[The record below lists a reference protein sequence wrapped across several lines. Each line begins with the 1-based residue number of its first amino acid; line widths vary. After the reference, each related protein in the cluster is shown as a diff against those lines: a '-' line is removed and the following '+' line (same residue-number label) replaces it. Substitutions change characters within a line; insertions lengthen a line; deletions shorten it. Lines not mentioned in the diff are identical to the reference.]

1 MCDMCKKD
9 DDIPPPLIRQTREV
23 QGYSA
28 PSVAPTSRTTALS
41 SGGAA
46 PSPEQLQIN
55 PFRREGK
62 LLDLPMLFSMGVQEK
77 VKVTAI
83 PDTGATVNVI
93 SRPYLEL
100 SGSKALFRPT
110 GENSLNMAD
119 GSTISTLGQL
129 TMSCSF
135 LDAPESI
142 MQVLFQV
149 CSNLA
154 ENIHVV
160 VGKQF
165 LEETLTLTRFAHR
178 MTERTTSLYKIPR
191 VMRLGTQSLKP
202 RSQLAIWIDSRSFL
216 AYPDTGSEIDLFSAA
231 FAVPGKF
238 VVRTLAANEPTSIQY
253 ANGRHEKIL
262 GKSIVEISIAKDASE
277 LNTEERYSDSSLSRR
292 RTFYVVKNLACNII
306 LGQAFLYSIDAYNT
320 CKHAFVETE
329 PVDGLDTLNGIFKSR
344 NHDDAVPKAP
354 SRFLNCGERHWK
366 SLTCDTATASEL
378 RSALD
383 KVDQKFITDKRT
395 LDQKVIVAKH
405 SSTRQGLEEEK
416 VALKRAYD
424 LEFERINKQY
434 DDYIAQN
441 PARR

>member
-1 MCDMCKKD
+1 MYMAPVPVDNPPEPRIWHCHECKDTDPILYANHRECPDCGHKMCDICEKD
-9 DDIPPPLIRQTREV
+9 DNIAPPMVRQTREV

-28 PSVAPTSRTTALS
+28 PSVAPTSRTTALL

-46 PSPEQLQIN
+46 TSPEQLQIN

-93 SRPYLEL
+93 SFPYLEL

-119 GSTISTLGQL
+119 GSTISTLGQV

-191 VMRLGTQSLKP
+191 VMRLATQSLN
-202 RSQLAIWIDSRSFL
+202 Q
-216 AYPDTGSEIDLFSAA
+216 G
-231 FAVPGKF
+231 
-238 VVRTLAANEPTSIQY
+238 
-253 ANGRHEKIL
+253 H
-262 GKSIVEISIAKDASE
+262 
-277 LNTEERYSDSSLSRR
+277 SLLS
-292 RTFYVVKNLACNII
+292 
-306 LGQAFLYSIDAYNT
+306 
-320 CKHAFVETE
+320 
-329 PVDGLDTLNGIFKSR
+329 GLTQG
-344 NHDDAVPKAP
+344 
-354 SRFLNCGERHWK
+354 
-366 SLTCDTATASEL
+366 
-378 RSALD
+378 
-383 KVDQKFITDKRT
+383 
-395 LDQKVIVAKH
+395 H
-405 SSTRQGLEEEK
+405 S
-416 VALKRAYD
+416 
-424 LEFERINKQY
+424 
-434 DDYIAQN
+434 
-441 PARR
+441 